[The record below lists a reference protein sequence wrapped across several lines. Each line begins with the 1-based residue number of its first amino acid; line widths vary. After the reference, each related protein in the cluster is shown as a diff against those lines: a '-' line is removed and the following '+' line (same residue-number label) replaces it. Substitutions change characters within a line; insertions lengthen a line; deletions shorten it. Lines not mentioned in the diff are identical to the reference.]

1 MHNLICK
8 KTQVTYWGK
17 RKKKK
22 SVLFLED
29 EKKKCTECRK
39 KLLQASDLTSEEF
52 RYLCLKTQEEI

>member
-1 MHNLICK
+1 M
-8 KTQVTYWGK
+8 GE
-17 RKKKK
+17 KKKK

-29 EKKKCTECRK
+29 EKKKCTECTK